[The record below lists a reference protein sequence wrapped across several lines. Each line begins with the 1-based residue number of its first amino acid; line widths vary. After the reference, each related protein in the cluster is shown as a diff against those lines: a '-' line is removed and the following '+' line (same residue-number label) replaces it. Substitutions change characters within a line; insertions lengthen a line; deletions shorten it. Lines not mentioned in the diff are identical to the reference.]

1 MHESAI
7 NDIIVK
13 KYPNIQSYEKRRHTM
28 NNPIKKY
35 FNKIYSE
42 TGKKPFTFLNCFL
55 VVLLPLIFIFGSAFL
70 IADTEEVVVP
80 ATIIGLVVSLG
91 LNLVLLIVKFKGKA
105 IGLFFLTVLASILFF
120 CSFILWPILKFA
132 FRAGSAATQAN
143 LGNTTASVNASRR
156 AGATKGKKSA
166 LNWFEYDGYVWK
178 DEKEIMPEDL
188 PNGSLD
194 EGAYSYDQNQS
205 ARNVGYANAK
215 DAEMSGRKWD
225 GNNWV

>member
-1 MHESAI
+1 
-7 NDIIVK
+7 
-13 KYPNIQSYEKRRHTM
+13 M

-55 VVLLPLIFIFGSAFL
+55 IIFLPIILIVGSAALFG
-70 IADTEEVVVP
+70 DTEDVVVP
-80 ATIIGLVVSLG
+80 AAILSLIISLG
-91 LNLVLLIVKFKGKA
+91 LNLALLIVKFKEKS

-120 CSFILWPILKFA
+120 CTFILWPLLKWGVRGA
-132 FRAGSAATQAN
+132 EAVVQAN
-143 LGNTTASVNASRR
+143 HGNVTASVNASNRM
-156 AGATKGKKSA
+156 GATKGKMSA
-166 LNWFEYDGYVWK
+166 LNWFEYDGYVWH

-194 EGAYSYDQNQS
+194 EGAYSYEQNQS

-215 DAEMSGRKWD
+215 DAEMSGRTWN